1 MWCSNLGTGTNVRLI
16 PPKYRRG
23 VRLAKYTL
31 LTLAGAAMFFLSS
44 AVLTTALGIMVYA
57 WAVLLFVGGA
67 LCVLGVLTDWWLGE
81 FVGIPGIFFVFVMLF
96 AVLTFDNPNPAR
108 ITFGLLFA
116 SFALWVLARFIDIW
130 NTAAGSK
137 AVNGE

>member
-1 MWCSNLGTGTNVRLI
+1 VRLI

-23 VRLAKYTL
+23 VRIGKYVFLAL
-31 LTLAGAAMFFLSS
+31 SGVSMFFIES
-44 AVLTTALGIMVYA
+44 AVLTSALGVMVNA
-57 WAVLLFVGGA
+57 WALFLFVGSS
-67 LCVLGVLTDWWLGE
+67 LCVLGVITDWWLGE
-81 FVGIPGIFFVFVMLF
+81 FVGIPCIFTVFLMLTG
-96 AVLTFDNPNPAR
+96 VLMIGGVTEGNPAR

-116 SFALWVLARFIDIW
+116 SFMWWVAGRFIDIW

>member
-1 MWCSNLGTGTNVRLI
+1 VRLI

-23 VRLAKYTL
+23 VRLAKYAFL
-31 LTLAGAAMFFLSS
+31 MCAGGSMFFLPA
-44 AVLTTALGIMVYA
+44 AVLTTTLGIMVYA
-57 WAVLLFVGGA
+57 WAVMLFTGGA

-96 AVLTFDNPNPAR
+96 AVLTFGASPNPAR

>member
-1 MWCSNLGTGTNVRLI
+1 MRLI

-23 VRLAKYTL
+23 VRLAKYL
-31 LTLAGAAMFFLSS
+31 FLVLSGAAMFFLPS
-44 AVLTTALGIMVYA
+44 AVLTSALGVMVYA
-57 WAVLLFVGGA
+57 WAVMLFVGGA
-67 LCVLGVLTDWWLGE
+67 LCVLGVITDWWLGE

-96 AVLTFDNPNPAR
+96 AVLTFGEHPTPAR
-108 ITFGLLFA
+108 ITFGLLFG
-116 SFALWVLARFIDIW
+116 SFACWVLARFMDIW

>member
-1 MWCSNLGTGTNVRLI
+1 MRLI

-23 VRLAKYTL
+23 VRIGKYVF
-31 LTLAGAAMFFLSS
+31 LTLAGATMFALDS
-44 AVLTTALGIMVYA
+44 AVLTTALGVMVYA

-67 LCVLGVLTDWWLGE
+67 FCLLGVLTDWWLGE
-81 FVGIPGIFFVFVMLF
+81 FVGIPAIFTVDLMLF
-96 AVLTFDNPNPAR
+96 LVLFVGGLTSPNPAR
-108 ITFGLLFA
+108 VTFGLLFG

-130 NTAAGSK
+130 NIAAGSK

>member
-1 MWCSNLGTGTNVRLI
+1 MRLI

-23 VRLAKYTL
+23 VRLGKYL
-31 LTLAGAAMFFLSS
+31 FLTLAGAAMFFLSS
-44 AVLTTALGIMVYA
+44 AVLTSALGVMVYA
-57 WAVLLFVGGA
+57 WAVLLFLGGG
-67 LCVLGVLTDWWLGE
+67 LCLLGVLTDWWLGE
-81 FVGIPGIFFVFVMLF
+81 FVGIPGIFTVFVMLF
-96 AVLTFDNPNPAR
+96 LVLTFDHPTAPR
-108 ITFGLLFA
+108 VTFGLLFG